1 MLEKCVYTKD
11 PSNPENTICTKQA
24 QIYSPLFGAG
34 AVIEQFALKKFKKNA
49 DKASKGLIF
58 ILEKF
63 QMNKFKG
70 YC

>member
-1 MLEKCVYTKD
+1 M
-11 PSNPENTICTKQA
+11 
-24 QIYSPLFGAG
+24 
-34 AVIEQFALKKFKKNA
+34 IEQFALTKFKKNA
-49 DKASKGLIF
+49 DKATKGLIF